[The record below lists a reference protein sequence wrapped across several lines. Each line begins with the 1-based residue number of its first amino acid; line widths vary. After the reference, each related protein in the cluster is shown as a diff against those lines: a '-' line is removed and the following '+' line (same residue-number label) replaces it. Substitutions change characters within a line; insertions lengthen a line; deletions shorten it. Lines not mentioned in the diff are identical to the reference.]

1 MAKPFLVPYLA
12 SRWLTGSIK
21 TEYRRKIKIKWNK
34 KMIEIKIIMMTRALI
49 SLRNLKEGEVNSR
62 LFQQWALWKW
72 Y

>member
-1 MAKPFLVPYLA
+1 
-12 SRWLTGSIK
+12 
-21 TEYRRKIKIKWNK
+21 
-34 KMIEIKIIMMTRALI
+34 MIEIKIIMMTRALI